1 MPVPF
6 AMITRFFQLV
16 ENRQFAEA
24 ERELERIRQK
34 MESNEWNKGY
44 LQALSG
50 ILLSTKM
57 NDDQYS
63 FLSKINSKDGKT
75 LREYRKEFLKH
86 VNNHLRDDYDK
97 GYFLAW
103 ADYTRVLI
111 RMRKQEEA
119 AKKANSPTIKK
130 KPKKGQVSIEHFV
143 SMNSG
148 NP

>member
-34 MESNEWNKGY
+34 MENNEWNKGY

-119 AKKANSPTIKK
+119 AKKADSPTMEQ
-130 KPKKGQVSIEHFV
+130 KPKRGQVRLNISYQ
-143 SMNSG
+143 
-148 NP
+148 

>member
-1 MPVPF
+1 LPVPF

-34 MESNEWNKGY
+34 MENNEWNKGY

-86 VNNHLRDDYDK
+86 VNNNLRDDYDK

-111 RMRKQEEA
+111 RMCKREEA
-119 AKKANSPTIKK
+119 AKKANSPAIEK

-143 SMNSG
+143 SMNLGKS
-148 NP
+148 

>member
-1 MPVPF
+1 LPVPF

-24 ERELERIRQK
+24 ERELERIRRK
-34 MESNEWNKGY
+34 MENNEWNKGY

-119 AKKANSPTIKK
+119 AKKADSPAIEK

-143 SMNSG
+143 SMNSEKS
-148 NP
+148 

>member
-1 MPVPF
+1 MPAPF
-6 AMITRFFQLV
+6 AMIARFFQLV

-34 MESNEWNKGY
+34 MENNEWNKGY

-57 NDDQYS
+57 NDYQYS

-97 GYFLAW
+97 GYFSAW

-111 RMRKQEEA
+111 RMRKQEEV
-119 AKKANSPTIKK
+119 AKKAIGPAVER

-148 NP
+148 KS

>member
-1 MPVPF
+1 MPIPF
-6 AMITRFFQLV
+6 AMIARFFQLI

-34 MESNEWNKGY
+34 MENNEWNKGY
-44 LQALSG
+44 LHALNG

-75 LREYRKEFLKH
+75 LKEYRREFLKQ
-86 VNNHLRDDYDK
+86 VNNRLREDYDR
-97 GYFLAW
+97 GFFSAW

-111 RMRKQEEA
+111 RMHKQEEK
-119 AKKANSPTIKK
+119 AKKTNNSPIEQEL
-130 KPKKGQVSIEHFV
+130 KKGQVSIENFV
-143 SMNSG
+143 FRTPSKS
-148 NP
+148 

>member
-1 MPVPF
+1 LPVPF

-148 NP
+148 KP

>member
-130 KPKKGQVSIEHFV
+130 KPKKGQISIEHFV